1 MSPLNTVEATGALRQ
16 PSRVSGLDASP
27 APTVLCVD
35 DEAGILSA
43 LKRLLRPTGYRVLTA
58 NSAAAGLELLTRET
72 VDLVISDMRMP
83 EMDGAQFLEQVR
95 ERWPDTIRLLLTGY
109 ADMTSTIHAINR
121 GQIYRYIAKPW
132 NDDELP
138 LIIREALERRRL
150 LSENARLQALTLAQN
165 EQLHELNE
173 SLERKVVE
181 RTGELA
187 QVNSFLNLAN
197 QQLKQKFL
205 VSIKMFSGLI
215 ELRGGAMAGHSR
227 RVAELARRLAQ
238 ECGLDDKACADVF
251 MAGLL
256 HDIGKIGL
264 SDALLARPV
273 STMNGVQMAD
283 YCRHA
288 ADGEAA
294 LMPLDELRDV
304 ARLVRSHHEHFSGH
318 GFPDSL
324 AAEEIALGARIL
336 AVANDYDG
344 FQIGTLAEKRMTAQQ
359 ALAMLRQLAGKRYD
373 PRVVEVFARM
383 AQQNLLGAP
392 GEQLLG
398 TDQLKAGMV
407 LARDFVAAN
416 GTLLLAADIHLT
428 PAMVSQLQAMAAR
441 LGQVLQLP
449 VRSEKRSSP

>member
-1 MSPLNTVEATGALRQ
+1 MTEVNTTAEHAGVPATI
-16 PSRVSGLDASP
+16 
-27 APTVLCVD
+27 LCVD
-35 DEAGILSA
+35 DEPHILSA
-43 LKRLLRPTGYRVLTA
+43 LKRLLRSTGYRILTA
-58 NSAAAGLELLTRET
+58 TSGMQGLEILAAET

-83 EMDGAQFLEQVR
+83 EMDGAQFLERVR
-95 ERWPDTIRLLLTGY
+95 TAWPETIRLLLTGY
-109 ADMTSTIHAINR
+109 ADMNSTINAINR

-150 LSENARLQALTLAQN
+150 LAENARLQALTLAQN

-173 SLERKVVE
+173 GLERKVIE

-197 QQLKQKFL
+197 RQLKQKFL
-205 VSIKMFSGLI
+205 VSIKVFSSLI

-227 RVAELARRLAQ
+227 RVAELGRRVAQ
-238 ECGLDDKACADVF
+238 ECGLDEKACTDVF

-256 HDIGKIGL
+256 HDVGKIGL
-264 SDALLARPV
+264 SDGLLARPV
-273 STMNGVQMAD
+273 STMNGAQMTE

-288 ADGEAA
+288 ADGESA
-294 LMPLDELRDV
+294 LMPLEELRDV
-304 ARLVRSHHEHFSGH
+304 ARLVRSHHEHFNGH

-324 AAEEIALGARIL
+324 SADEIPMGARIL
-336 AVANDYDG
+336 SVVNDYDG
-344 FQIGTLAEKRMTAQQ
+344 FQIGTLAEKRMTAPQ

-373 PRVVEVFARM
+373 PQVVEVFARL

-398 TDQLKAGMV
+398 TDQLKPGMV
-407 LARDFVAAN
+407 LARDFLAAN
-416 GTLLLAADIHLT
+416 GTLLLAADIQLT
-428 PAMVSQLQAMAAR
+428 PAMVSQLQSMAAR
-441 LGQVLQLP
+441 LGQALQLP
-449 VRSEKRSSP
+449 VRIETRSPP

>member
-1 MSPLNTVEATGALRQ
+1 LNTVEASGATRQ
-16 PSRVSGLDASP
+16 PSPAASLDGNA

-35 DEAGILSA
+35 DEVGILSA

-58 NSAAAGLELLTRET
+58 NSAAAGLALLASEA

-83 EMDGAQFLEQVR
+83 ETDGAQFLEQVR

-109 ADMTSTIHAINR
+109 ADMASTIHAINR

-150 LSENARLQALTLAQN
+150 LAENARLQALTLAQN
-165 EQLHELNE
+165 EQLHELNA

-205 VSIKMFSGLI
+205 VSIKVFSGLI

-227 RVAELARRLAQ
+227 RVAELGRRLAQ
-238 ECGLDDKACADVF
+238 ACGLDDKACTDIF

-264 SDALLARPV
+264 SDGLLARPV
-273 STMNGVQMAD
+273 STMNGAQMTE

-294 LMPLDELRDV
+294 LMPLDELREV
-304 ARLVRSHHEHFSGH
+304 ARLVRSHHEHFDGH

-324 AAEEIALGARIL
+324 TGEEIPLGARIL
-336 AVANDYDG
+336 AVVNDYDG
-344 FQIGTLAEKRMTAQQ
+344 FQIGSLAEKRMTAPQ

-373 PRVVEVFARM
+373 GRVVEVFSRM

-392 GEQLLG
+392 GEQLLD
-398 TDQLKAGMV
+398 TDQLLPGMV

-416 GTLLLAADIHLT
+416 GTLLLAADSHLT
-428 PAMVSQLQAMAAR
+428 PARVSQLQAMAAR
-441 LGQVLQLP
+441 LGQPLQLP
-449 VRSEKRSSP
+449 VRTETRSLP